1 MIEKVVLDYL
11 TQTLVIGST
20 SIPCFME
27 VPADEPQTPFVVVEK
42 VGSSRVNGINSASF
56 AIQSY
61 APSLYEAAVLNDLAK
76 EAMFNIVALDDIA
89 RVSLDSDYPF
99 SNTAT
104 KSRRYQAIFDL
115 THY

>member
-1 MIEKVVLDYL
+1 MIEKTVLDYL
-11 TQTLVIGST
+11 TQALGNV
-20 SIPCFME
+20 PCYME
-27 VPADEPQTPFVVVEK
+27 VPADEPQTAFVVVEK
-42 VGSSRVNGINSASF
+42 LGSGRVNHIFTASF

-61 APSLYEAAVLNDLAK
+61 APSLYEAAVLNDNVK
-76 EAMFNIVALDDIA
+76 TAMFNITVLNDIA
-89 RVSLDSDYPF
+89 RVELDSDYPF